1 MLWQNNYN
9 SRTNPETLA
18 KGNSYFSSLR
28 STSCSIMLQISFTI
42 TLQLSLSYS
51 RDHRTCKGSE
61 GGAPPLTTHCVRTP
75 ACPPPSPLPAP
86 RAISAIECITAEP
99 DTLLGSCSASC
110 RGSQLTR
117 HAEDTAVCVSS
128 PTSPALDYCPVRI
141 LNLWQKATV
150 VFLAYLWRVL
160 SGI

>member
-1 MLWQNNYN
+1 MQGLGGR
-9 SRTNPETLA
+9 RTAAHNTLCENASVPAA
-18 KGNSYFSSLR
+18 KPAAR
-28 STSCSIMLQISFTI
+28 AA
-42 TLQLSLSYS
+42 
-51 RDHRTCKGSE
+51 RDLCHRVY
-61 GGAPPLTTHCVRTP
+61 H
-75 ACPPPSPLPAP
+75 
-86 RAISAIECITAEP
+86 TAEP

-150 VFLAYLWRVL
+150 VFLAYGARPASSIMILLDTFHNGRATLRRIWGRR
-160 SGI
+160 SHACSCTHWSSY

>member
-1 MLWQNNYN
+1 MKLYWQKA
-9 SRTNPETLA
+9 TLIFLA
-18 KGNSYFSSLR
+18 CGARLLLYYAPNIFHN
-28 STSCSIMLQISFTI
+28 I

-51 RDHRTCKGSE
+51 RNHRTCKGSE

-75 ACPPPSPLPAP
+75 ACPSPSPPPAP

-128 PTSPALDYCPVRI
+128 PTSAALDYCNSSTNPES
-141 LNLWQKATV
+141 LAKGHCCFSSLWSA
-150 VFLAYLWRVL
+150 
-160 SGI
+160 SC